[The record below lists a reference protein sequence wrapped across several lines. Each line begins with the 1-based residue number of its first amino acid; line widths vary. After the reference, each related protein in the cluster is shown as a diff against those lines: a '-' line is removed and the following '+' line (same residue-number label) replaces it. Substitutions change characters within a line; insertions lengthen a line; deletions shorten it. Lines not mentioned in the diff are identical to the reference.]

1 MTASDGPRDSAAG
14 APLAAEVLVRSVAD
28 IGALVRAY
36 RSRRGLDQ
44 ATTAGLAGVGVRFLG
59 ELERGKPTLRLALV
73 LQVLERLGLEVWI
86 APRRPPHRQRRER

>member
-1 MTASDGPRDSAAG
+1 MAASDGLRDPAAG
-14 APLAAEVLVRSVAD
+14 ALAAETPVRSVAE

-36 RSRRGLDQ
+36 RTRRGLDQ

-59 ELERGKPTLRLALV
+59 ELERGKPTLRIALV

-86 APRRPPHRQRRER
+86 APRRPIHRQRRDR